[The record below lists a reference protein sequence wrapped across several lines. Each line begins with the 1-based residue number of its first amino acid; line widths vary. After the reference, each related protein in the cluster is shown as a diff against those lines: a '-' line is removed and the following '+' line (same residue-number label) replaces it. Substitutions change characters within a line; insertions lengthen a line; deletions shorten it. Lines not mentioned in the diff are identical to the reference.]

1 MPDRAAIKVVR
12 GCIELGVVR
21 PQAVLLSP
29 EMDKVVVREDNL
41 ESVSREGKPTLCAG
55 RKAAVLGS
63 ETAEESGDYPQH
75 TTGVVE
81 QGMCT

>member
-1 MPDRAAIKVVR
+1 
-12 GCIELGVVR
+12 
-21 PQAVLLSP
+21 
-29 EMDKVVVREDNL
+29 MDKVVVREDNL
-41 ESVSREGKPTLCAG
+41 ERVSREGKPTLCAG

-63 ETAEESGDYPQH
+63 EIPEESGDYPQH